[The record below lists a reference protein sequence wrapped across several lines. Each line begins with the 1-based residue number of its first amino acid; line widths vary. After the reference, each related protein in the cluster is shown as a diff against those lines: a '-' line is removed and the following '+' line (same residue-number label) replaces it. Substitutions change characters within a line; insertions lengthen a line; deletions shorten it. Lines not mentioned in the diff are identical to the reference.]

1 MHKKSK
7 LYLINANTKKQ
18 NIAKRQVLSTCHL
31 FQILYCGSQNNA
43 SIFNKNN
50 AYAYI
55 GYL

>member
-43 SIFNKNN
+43 SKFNKNN

-55 GYL
+55 GFL